1 MKIML
6 SAKQWEKIED
16 KYGLLMHKISHN
28 ISGDNAISSHEDNL
42 QDIKLA
48 AMEAVIGFEKQHE
61 GANGK
66 FDDFWGSKGFDQYI
80 KTCMWTK
87 KNNKG
92 AKITRKAPILKGTV
106 STEMEEILAIEDYS
120 PDPDACMFLEEMSY
134 HLTPLQRQIVTMV
147 VQDPT
152 LVTPSGRINVK
163 RVGEALDLTWFEADK
178 QIKGIG
184 DAMENEL

>member
-1 MKIML
+1 ML
-6 SAKQWEKIED
+6 TDDQWTKIEK
-16 KYGLLMHKISHN
+16 KYGKLMYKISHQ
-28 ISGDNAISSHEDNL
+28 ISGDRAIANFDDNL
-42 QDIKLA
+42 QDIRLA
-48 AMEAVIGFEKQHE
+48 AMEAVTGFEKQNE
-61 GANGK
+61 GANGS
-66 FDDFWGSKGFDQYI
+66 FDEFWGTKGFDQYI

-134 HLTPLQRQIVTMV
+134 HLTPIQREIVTMV

-152 LVTPSGRINVK
+152 LVKPSGRINVK
-163 RVGEALDLTWFEADK
+163 RVAEALHLTWFEADK